1 MSADNGIY
9 ILKTQGPV
17 FRVAKCQAIDDIYQ
31 EIPNNLRFNPEQVF
45 RFFEKALVYNSY
57 EKALIKA
64 GEILDKLMICEYGI
78 QSIDLESYS
87 WREIVQ
93 LAGRY

>member
-9 ILKTQGPV
+9 ILKTSGPV
-17 FRVAKCQAIDDIYQ
+17 FRVAECQGIDDIYW
-31 EIPNNLRFNPEQVF
+31 EIPNNLLFNPEQVF

-64 GEILDKLMICEYGI
+64 GEILDGLMVCEYGI
-78 QSIDLESYS
+78 QSIDLEPYS
-87 WREIVQ
+87 WREILK
-93 LAGRY
+93 LAGR